1 MTDKAVTVPI
11 KGKDDVHH
19 CTTICFCPSTWQQ
32 RMAAQAKLVE
42 EGDVPEQYS
51 MDDEYLSHYC
61 P

>member
-1 MTDKAVTVPI
+1 
-11 KGKDDVHH
+11 
-19 CTTICFCPSTWQQ
+19 
-32 RMAAQAKLVE
+32 MAAQAKLVE